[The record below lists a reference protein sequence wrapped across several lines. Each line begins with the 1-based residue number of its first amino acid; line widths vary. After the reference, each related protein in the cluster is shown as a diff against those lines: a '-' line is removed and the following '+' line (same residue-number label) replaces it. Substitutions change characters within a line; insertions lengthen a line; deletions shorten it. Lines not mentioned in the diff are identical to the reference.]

1 MAAPTATVDLSA
13 FNSIKRAM
21 DTYDSVWHMRAGP
34 WNVAKWRM
42 IKFLNN
48 LIGFGFRK
56 PKQIDYDDRFYLFFF
71 GGGGWERS
79 PNLRHLRI
87 EQSRKVTCN
96 IMKDSC
102 DPSANGLLDPN
113 DWTTHFSPRLPL
125 VFMATAA
132 NCCRCNHLLKQ
143 LDLCWVVDFLSFV
156 GQS

>member
-34 WNVAKWRM
+34 WNVAKWRI

-48 LIGFGFRK
+48 LIGFGFPK
-56 PKQIDYDDRFYLFFF
+56 PKQIHYDDRFYLFFF
-71 GGGGWERS
+71 WGGGWERS

-96 IMKDSC
+96 IMKSSC

-113 DWTTHFSPRLPL
+113 DWTTHFHQACHWYSWLQQL
-125 VFMATAA
+125 IAADATTSW
-132 NCCRCNHLLKQ
+132 NN
-143 LDLCWVVDFLSFV
+143 WISVDS
-156 GQS
+156 